1 MLIRHL
7 ARSNDLGKLVL
18 RLGLGAILLFHG
30 INKVNHGVAWIKPR
44 LAQVGLPGFLA
55 YGTYVAE
62 VLAPILLIVGYR
74 VRLAALAIAF
84 EMVMAVFLVLRH
96 EIFSLSKAPGGA
108 WAIELQALIFLAAIA
123 AAFLGG
129 GAYAISGRSP

>member
-1 MLIRHL
+1 MWIRHL

-30 INKVNHGVAWIKPR
+30 INKINHGVAWIKPR

-96 EIFSLSKAPGGA
+96 EVFSLSKAPGGA
-108 WAIELQALIFLAAIA
+108 WAIELQALIFLAAVA
-123 AAFLGG
+123 VALLGSG
-129 GAYAISGRSP
+129 TYAISRRGL

>member
-18 RLGLGAILLFHG
+18 RLGLGVILLFHG

>member
-30 INKVNHGVAWIKPR
+30 INKINHGVAWIRPR

-55 YGTYVAE
+55 YGTYLAE
-62 VLAPILLIVGYR
+62 VLAPILLIIGYR
-74 VRLAALAIAF
+74 VRLAALIIAF
-84 EMVMAVFLVLRH
+84 EMVMATFLVLRH
-96 EIFSLSKAPGGA
+96 EIFSLSQAPGGA
-108 WAIELQALIFLAAIA
+108 WAIELQALIFLAAVAI
-123 AAFLGG
+123 AFLGSG
-129 GAYAISGRSP
+129 TYAISRRNL